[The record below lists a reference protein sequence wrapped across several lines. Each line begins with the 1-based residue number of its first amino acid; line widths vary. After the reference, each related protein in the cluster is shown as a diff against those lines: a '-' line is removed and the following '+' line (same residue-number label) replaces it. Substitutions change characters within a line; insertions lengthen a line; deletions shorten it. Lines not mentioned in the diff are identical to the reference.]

1 MNHSFFFD
9 TTKTYLFHSDPGFL
23 RPPRCSPNNVVVQT
37 LTTPPFLFSNSFCRK
52 EMEIEMILPRSN
64 ERSARGKGN
73 RTRDLIYGGYRF
85 STESSSSTSWRRW
98 VNWPSIMR
106 IREPILLSLSL
117 SHRSKCPLTGNGR
130 AVSVTPSHSFIAVRY
145 RYTIPSTPIHARGP
159 LITSINDHPSVPSL
173 RSVLNSFFGRRTD
186 ERNFFGR

>member
-106 IREPILLSLSL
+106 IREPILLSLSPIDPSVRWL
-117 SHRSKCPLTGNGR
+117 VMDEPCPLLPHIRLSRFDIDTR
-130 AVSVTPSHSFIAVRY
+130 FLLRL
-145 RYTIPSTPIHARGP
+145 STPVDR
-159 LITSINDHPSVPSL
+159 
-173 RSVLNSFFGRRTD
+173 
-186 ERNFFGR
+186 